1 MATSINVNIFSRA
14 YLKHITL
21 VDNGVRKL
29 VDEFNG
35 YFNNDGKTAFVFTSD
50 HGMTDWG
57 E

>member
-1 MATSINVNIFSRA
+1 MIKSFFFRA

-21 VDNGVRKL
+21 VDNGVKKL
-29 VDEFNG
+29 VNEFNS